1 MILIFEFKI
10 FNNYIDNRNVMLNPI
25 KSSNS
30 VKIGLQL
37 KKINGKNNIHHCIKF
52 AIIIRNKNDKT
63 KYYINCNY

>member
-1 MILIFEFKI
+1 
-10 FNNYIDNRNVMLNPI
+10 MLNPI

-30 VKIGLQL
+30 VKVGLQL

>member
-1 MILIFEFKI
+1 MILIFKFKI

-37 KKINGKNNIHHCIKF
+37 KK
-52 AIIIRNKNDKT
+52 NKWEK
-63 KYYINCNY
+63 